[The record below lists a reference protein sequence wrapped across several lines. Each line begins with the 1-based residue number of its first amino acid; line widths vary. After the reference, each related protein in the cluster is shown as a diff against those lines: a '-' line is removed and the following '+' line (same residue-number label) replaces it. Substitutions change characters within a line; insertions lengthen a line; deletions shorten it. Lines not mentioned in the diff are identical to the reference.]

1 MRSITSR
8 LSGLIAGIGIAL
20 TAAPAQA
27 HHSFSAEYDAQLPV
41 VLQGKI
47 TKVERTNPHGWI
59 FIDVKRPDGSVVN
72 WAIETGGPLALARRG
87 IKRDTLAVGMEVVVR
102 GYRAKDGSATAN
114 GDDMKL
120 PNGQN
125 LFLGS
130 SGGDTPYAAKAK
142 EIDKGN

>member
-1 MRSITSR
+1 
-8 LSGLIAGIGIAL
+8 
-20 TAAPAQA
+20 
-27 HHSFSAEYDAQLPV
+27 LPV
-41 VLQGKI
+41 VLTGTI

-59 FIDVKRPDGSVVN
+59 FIDVKRPDGTVVN

-87 IKRDTLAVGMEVVVR
+87 IKKDTLAAGMVVVVR

-130 SGGDTPYAAKAK
+130 SSGDAPYAAKAK